1 MSAVDEFK
9 RHAEQLRAS
18 TGLTV
23 EVVEEGARLFAL
35 IRKAPLPPGLFEV
48 DATDVLLIADQQYPL
63 SAMDMFWTEVEVVKP
78 GGGIPQGAEQI
89 EQYLGRS
96 WRRFSWHR
104 NNVWNPAGNP
114 LLDHHSF
121 VESRWAAEPRA

>member
-1 MSAVDEFK
+1 M
-9 RHAEQLRAS
+9 
-18 TGLTV
+18 
-23 EVVEEGARLFAL
+23 EVVEEGDRLFAL
-35 IRKAPLPPGLFEV
+35 IRKAPLPPGLFGV
-48 DATDVLLIADQQYPL
+48 DATDVLLSADMQYPL
-63 SAMDMFWTEVEVVKP
+63 SAMDMFWTEVEVVRH

-114 LLDHHSF
+114 LLDHYAF
-121 VESRWAAEPRA
+121 VESRWAAEPQT